1 MQLVFI
7 YGPSAAGKLTVAREL
22 AKKTGFRVF
31 HNHLVVD
38 ILLALFDFGSPPF
51 VDLRESVWLQVRVRA
66 AQEQL
71 SGLIFTF
78 APERTVRPEFIAT
91 IVTAVENVGANVLFV
106 RLTCPE
112 EEIERRL
119 TAQCTISILS
129 LRRDI
134 REEQMA
140 LTQEQMTAT
149 PKALAGIRVVDFTWV
164 RAGPWATRWLG
175 ALGAE
180 VIKVEWP
187 LNERGRS
194 TGGAP
199 PGVAATL
206 NTATNFNDTNAN
218 KKGITVNLR
227 TERGLDL
234 IKRLI
239 SVSDVVVENFSARAL
254 DSWGLGFEELC
265 KLNPDIVYVSQSG
278 FGHTGRYRDYTTMGP
293 IAQAFS
299 GLTFLSGLPGEPPA
313 GWGWSYLDDT
323 GGMYIAFSTLTSLY
337 RRNITGQGQHVD
349 LSQMIIGA
357 TLNGSALLD
366 ATVNGRPSQ
375 REGYPPGNRAHWPG
389 TPMVNNYRGPT
400 TAPHNAYRTR
410 GGGYND
416 WCAIACFSEEEW
428 RRLVV
433 VMGSPQWAT
442 SPNFTTLRGRL
453 QHQAELDRGIQE
465 WTQTIEKYELMERC
479 QAASVPAMPVQ
490 SSEDRVDHDPQL
502 RHRELYLEMD
512 HQALGLRKFQNAPFK
527 LSETPALN
535 YQPAPLI
542 GQHNQEIFEGMLGL
556 NHEEFVSGYE
566 DGTFW
571 PKSMDRYPY
580 MDDMIAADP
589 VPFTAQPAA
598 SQKHAPPPQRKEDI
612 SDSTGPWSGPLSG
625 LRVLELADEKG
636 QFCGKLMA
644 DLGADV
650 IKIEPTG
657 GESTRKVGPFLDDI
671 PHRERSLSF
680 WHYNTSKRG
689 ITLNLETEDGRDL
702 FRRLAAT
709 ADIILETFAA
719 GYLPSLDLG
728 YQNLHESNPRLIMC
742 SLTPFGQ
749 TGPWRDFLAGDL
761 LHLAAGGQMGCCGY
775 DEEDEPEDIPI
786 APGGGN
792 AWHMGSHYAYMA
804 IIAALVH
811 RTNTGRGQYID
822 ASVHDACALTT
833 EAHVNTYIYTGNVV
847 SRQTGRHAAASPTTK
862 AQLRCKDGKYVNA
875 GASRV
880 TFRQFPALVEW
891 MDSYGLAGDLM
902 EERYKDPAVFSE
914 GASHINDVMANF
926 VTHLTRDEV
935 AHGGQERGFTWG
947 AIRAPDELVDEGHL
961 NDRGFWVEVPHPE
974 LSRSFKYPGPAGIY
988 NGSPWRIS
996 SRAPLIGEHNEEI
1009 YCVELAL
1016 ARTELAYLAEAGVV

>member
-1 MQLVFI
+1 M
-7 YGPSAAGKLTVAREL
+7 
-22 AKKTGFRVF
+22 
-31 HNHLVVD
+31 
-38 ILLALFDFGSPPF
+38 
-51 VDLRESVWLQVRVRA
+51 
-66 AQEQL
+66 AQ
-71 SGLIFTF
+71 
-78 APERTVRPEFIAT
+78 
-91 IVTAVENVGANVLFV
+91 
-106 RLTCPE
+106 
-112 EEIERRL
+112 
-119 TAQCTISILS
+119 
-129 LRRDI
+129 
-134 REEQMA
+134 
-140 LTQEQMTAT
+140 TQEQMAAT

-187 LNERGRS
+187 LNQRGRTS
-194 TGGAP
+194 GAAP
-199 PGVAATL
+199 PGIEPDL
-206 NTATNFNDTNAN
+206 NTTPNFNDTNAN

-239 SVSDVVVENFSARAL
+239 SVSDVVVENFSTTAL
-254 DSWGLGFEELC
+254 ESWGLGYEELC
-265 KLNPDIVYVSQSG
+265 KLKPNIVYVSQSG
-278 FGHTGRYRDYTTMGP
+278 FGHTGRHRDYTTMGP
-293 IAQAFS
+293 IAQAYS

-323 GGMYIAFSTLTSLY
+323 GGMYIAFSTLTSVY
-337 RRNITGQGQHVD
+337 RRNITGLSQHVD

-357 TLNGSALLD
+357 TLNGSSLLD
-366 ATVNGRPSQ
+366 ATVNGRPSR

-389 TPMVNNYRGPT
+389 TPLVNNYRGPT
-400 TAPHNAYRTR
+400 IAPHNAYRTL

-416 WCAIACFSEEEW
+416 WCAITCFSDEEW
-428 RRLVV
+428 MHLVE

-442 SPNFTTLRGRL
+442 SSKFAMLSGRL
-453 QHQAELDRGIQE
+453 QHQEELDRGIQD
-465 WTQTIEKYELMERC
+465 WTQTLDKYQLMGKC
-479 QAASVPAMPVQ
+479 QAAGVPAMPVQ
-490 SSEDRVDHDPQL
+490 STEDRVEHDPQL
-502 RHRELYLEMD
+502 RHRELYLELE
-512 HQALGLRKFQNAPFK
+512 HPVLGLRKFQNAPFK
-527 LSETPALN
+527 LSESPALN
-535 YQPAPLI
+535 YQHAPLI

-556 NHEEFVSGYE
+556 NHQEFVAGYE

-571 PKSMDRYPY
+571 PQTMERYPY

-589 VPFTAQPAA
+589 VPFKAQPTA
-598 SQKHAPPPQRKEDI
+598 SPDVAPPPQPGEAVSAG
-612 SDSTGPWSGPLSG
+612 SDPLPGPLSG

-657 GESTRKVGPFLDDI
+657 GESSRKLGPFLGDV

-709 ADIILETFAA
+709 ADIVLETFAP
-719 GYLPSLDLG
+719 GYMPSLDLG
-728 YQNLHESNPRLIMC
+728 YRTLHERNPGLIMC
-742 SLTPFGQ
+742 SLTDFGQ
-749 TGPWRDFLAGDL
+749 TGPWRDVLAGDL

-775 DEEDEPEDIPI
+775 DAEDATDPIPI

-792 AWHMGSHYAYMA
+792 AWHIGSHYAYMA
-804 IIAALVH
+804 IMAALVY

-833 EAHVNTYIYTGNVV
+833 EAHVNTYIYRGEVV
-847 SRQTGRHAAASPTTK
+847 IRQTGRHASVSPTGR
-862 AQLRCKDGKYVNA
+862 AQFRCKDGKYVNA

-902 EERYKDPAVFSE
+902 EERYKDPAVYSE
-914 GASHINDVMANF
+914 SASHINDLMVNF
-926 VTHLTRDEV
+926 VAHLTRDEV
-935 AHGGQERGFTWG
+935 AYGGQERGFTWG
-947 AIRAPDELVDEGHL
+947 AIRAPDELVDDGHL
-961 NDRGFWVEVPHPE
+961 NDRGFWVEVSHPE
-974 LSRSFKYPGPAGIY
+974 LGRSFKYPGPAGIY
-988 NGSPWRIS
+988 NSSPWRIS
-996 SRAPLIGEHNEEI
+996 RRAPLIGEHNQEI
-1009 YCVELAL
+1009 YCGELAL
-1016 ARTELAYLAEAGVV
+1016 GRTELSYLAESGVV